1 MALIPIRVD
10 RTSKP
15 PVGTPLRS
23 DGHWSVQGLELA
35 YGGNGAFDAHG
46 ALGGLSGFSTTRNF
60 GQGLLLNGTTQ
71 LLTFFS
77 PTPKLTHFTAIAG
90 IIPST
95 LKTYSAIISTRSSL
109 NSGWSLRNAQNDGY
123 RLGFTLHGA
132 SDHTSTIPSI
142 PPGNYGVVGLVYT
155 DLNGIIFN
163 GTTGQSQ
170 SIATGSQSAANM
182 VGFSLGA
189 TTKSGPVYNDF
200 FPGMIIWLVYYNR
213 PLSIQ
218 ERESISANPWQ
229 IYEPETI
236 WITVGGSGEQVAAFL
251 DSAALSEAIAA
262 TVIRLAASTES
273 MAVTTA
279 ESATLTTSV
288 SATETLVVGESLS
301 AGALITSA
309 TIEVIA
315 ASEASVSIKVTSS
328 VLAESTGAGEV
339 FAATKATSSTLTE
352 TSLTS
357 EVISATK
364 ATISI
369 IAESS
374 GTTETLSATFSISSS
389 TTESVSP
396 ADALS
401 AIVGGIMAA
410 CTDSLSLAETQA
422 VTLASSVAIGESGA
436 TSDATTAIAQRPVAV
451 SELSALS
458 DLRGGIISTG
468 AAISEAAGATD
479 EQNTLSITDAA
490 IAESGAT
497 ADNLTITITTAG
509 SGISWELMVA
519 AVQAGLTAQGLT
531 ISRIEQID
539 NLDMAVS
546 TRATPADVPAATVNA
561 AAVWSYER

>member
-71 LLTFFS
+71 LLTFFR

-109 NSGWSLRNAQNDGY
+109 SSGWSLRNAQIGGY
-123 RLGFTLHGA
+123 QLGFTLHGA

-328 VLAESTGAGEV
+328 VLAESTGA
-339 FAATKATSSTLTE
+339 
-352 TSLTS
+352 
-357 EVISATK
+357 
-364 ATISI
+364 
-369 IAESS
+369 
-374 GTTETLSATFSISSS
+374 
-389 TTESVSP
+389 
-396 ADALS
+396 
-401 AIVGGIMAA
+401 
-410 CTDSLSLAETQA
+410 
-422 VTLASSVAIGESGA
+422 
-436 TSDATTAIAQRPVAV
+436 
-451 SELSALS
+451 
-458 DLRGGIISTG
+458 
-468 AAISEAAGATD
+468 AISEAAGATD

-490 IAESGAT
+490 IAESGST
-497 ADNLTITITTAG
+497 VT
-509 SGISWELMVA
+509 SGDAWEHL
-519 AVQAGLTAQGLT
+519 QAQGGGGGTYVILADGLEVDIDMEDVVVFVEPEQDFIVEVET
-531 ISRIEQID
+531 QEFEIE
-539 NLDMAVS
+539 LD
-546 TRATPADVPAATVNA
+546 TNYTV
-561 AAVWSYER
+561 EI